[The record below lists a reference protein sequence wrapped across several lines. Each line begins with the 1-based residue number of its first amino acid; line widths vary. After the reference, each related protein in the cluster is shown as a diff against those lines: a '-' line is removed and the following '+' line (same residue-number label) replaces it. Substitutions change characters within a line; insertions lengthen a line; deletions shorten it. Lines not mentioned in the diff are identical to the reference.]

1 MNNENKNLQHDF
13 TDEKGNKSTVILE
26 SNGNNK
32 QILEPNKN
40 YKIVDNIKSDSNP
53 YLAKRRTSKNILTS
67 DIGVH
72 SEGFAPIIT
81 LSSIIALSIIV
92 VLYIIFR
99 F

>member
-1 MNNENKNLQHDF
+1 MNNENQNLQHNF

-32 QILEPNKN
+32 PILEKKN
-40 YKIVDNIKSDSNP
+40 YKIVDNIKSDTNH
-53 YLAKRRTSKNILTS
+53 YLSKRRTSKNILTS

-81 LSSIIALSIIV
+81 LSSIIALSIII

>member
-1 MNNENKNLQHDF
+1 MNNEEKVMHQDF

-26 SNGNNK
+26 STNPNVPK
-32 QILEPNKN
+32 LEKGN
-40 YKIVDNIKSDSNP
+40 YKIVDNIKSNSNK
-53 YLAKRRTSKNILTS
+53 YLKKRKTNNILTS

-81 LSSIIALSIIV
+81 LSSIIALSILAI
-92 VLYIIFR
+92 LYIMFR